1 MDGSAVTAFDAFA
14 LGLLFLSGLLA
25 LSRGFIRETLSV
37 AAFVIAALATIYAY
51 PVLKAPVRSLI
62 TPAWAAD
69 ATTIGAIFILVYMA
83 VTLVTHH
90 FTQRLGGGSDVGAL
104 DRSAGFAFGIV
115 RGMALL
121 GLALILFNQLTP
133 QNSMPGWLVNARLY
147 PAINATARALQAL
160 APTSAPVNASPV
172 QASAGPA
179 PAKRTATRKP
189 AGKDQGYARTERQSL
204 DQLISTTTQ
213 EPGGKNGAQGK
224 DGTSKDDPR

>member
-37 AAFVIAALATIYAY
+37 AAFIIAALATIFTY
-51 PVLKAPVRSLI
+51 PVFKIPMRSLI
-62 TPAWAAD
+62 TPTWAAD
-69 ATTIGAIFILVYMA
+69 AVTVSAIFILVYMA

-90 FTQRLGGGSDVGAL
+90 FTRRLGGGSDVGVL

-133 QNSMPGWLVNARLY
+133 HNNMPGWLVNARLY
-147 PAINATARALQAL
+147 PAINATARALQSL
-160 APTSAPVNASPV
+160 APASAPVNS
-172 QASAGPA
+172 QSIKASAQEA
-179 PAKRTATRKP
+179 PAKPVPATKTATRKTRDQ
-189 AGKDQGYARTERQSL
+189 DQGYARTERQSL

-213 EPGGKNGAQGK
+213 EKQQDKDAAGK
-224 DGTSKDDPR
+224 DKEP

>member
-37 AAFVIAALATIYAY
+37 AAFVLAALATIFSY
-51 PVLKAPVRSLI
+51 PVFRVPMRSLV
-62 TPAWAAD
+62 TPGWAAD
-69 ATTIGAIFILVYMA
+69 AITIGAIFILVYMA

-90 FTQRLGGGSDVGAL
+90 LTQRLGGRSNIGAL
-104 DRSAGFAFGIV
+104 DRSAGFAFGVV

-133 QNSMPGWLVNARLY
+133 KNSMPGWLVNARLY
-147 PAINATARALQAL
+147 PAINATARALQSL
-160 APTSAPVNASPV
+160 APDTAPVNAAPV
-172 QASAGPA
+172 QASADPVPA
-179 PAKRTATRKP
+179 PGGAARKTADT
-189 AGKDQGYARTERQSL
+189 DQGYARTERQSL

-213 EPGGKNGAQGK
+213 DAGKEKHKGGTGK
-224 DGTSKDDPR
+224 DDRP